1 LLTRWGRKKS
11 APRLQRLRANRPL
24 LRGGI
29 TAFQSSTTHQPP
41 RQLDGIVRRQN
52 DGNLVGYYIG
62 ILSPSERVPSV
73 AQMRTA
79 LTKENLAGTLTVET
93 GADKD
98 WTQVILAH
106 QDGPEIADI
115 ERNAASS
122 NDLVSEEIDEFLE
135 EIADCKPA
143 SAAAWLAE
151 YLPTVKT
158 IYAFQ
163 LLRGIDVKNGWDILG
178 KVKESILTQVGGIL
192 QADGEGFSDE
202 EGYHILWQ
210 FSNRVKGP
218 WGMGVLKD
226 GAWIH
231 FQMDLGNKK
240 HREAFLRGEMPE
252 GVEMTE

>member
-1 LLTRWGRKKS
+1 
-11 APRLQRLRANRPL
+11 
-24 LRGGI
+24 
-29 TAFQSSTTHQPP
+29 
-41 RQLDGIVRRQN
+41 
-52 DGNLVGYYIG
+52 
-62 ILSPSERVPSV
+62 
-73 AQMRTA
+73 MRTA
-79 LTKENLAGTLTVET
+79 LATENLAGTLTAET
-93 GADKD
+93 GAEDV

-106 QDGPEIADI
+106 KDGPEIADI

-122 NDLVSEEIDEFLE
+122 SELVTEEIDEFLE
-135 EIADCKPA
+135 DIADCKPA

-163 LLRGIDVKNGWDILG
+163 LLSGTDVKNGWDILG
-178 KVKESILTQVGGIL
+178 KVKDSIFTQVGGIL

-210 FSNRVKGP
+210 FSDSVKGP

-226 GAWIH
+226 GEWIH

-240 HREAFLRGEMPE
+240 HRAAFFRGEVPE
-252 GVEMTE
+252 GVEMAG